1 MCLLTESCHQLRQCL
16 TLLLLLALLLWY
28 CSWTRSL
35 SHGWFLGWWWRSVM
49 VCFYNFYMVEKPSGA
64 AFLCP
69 LLLHTRGLSDSL
81 SPLEATCVTTWNEGT
96 AASWL
101 ACYFQWLSLTTGVNL
116 LNLGNT
122 YCLPRMRFDFFLVS
136 EAVKQLAQSTGGTS
150 PCEDLKNTVRFQKG
164 VKNDPISQK
173 ICGVKT
179 QRLVCK
185 LFWNAAVKHS
195 WSLIWVENLHAH
207 LGSWVLLFL
216 WKASL

>member
-28 CSWTRSL
+28 CSWTWSL

-122 YCLPRMRFDFFLVS
+122 YCLPRMRL
-136 EAVKQLAQSTGGTS
+136 TS
-150 PCEDLKNTVRFQKG
+150 SWFQK
-164 VKNDPISQK
+164 Q
-173 ICGVKT
+173 
-179 QRLVCK
+179 
-185 LFWNAAVKHS
+185 WN
-195 WSLIWVENLHAH
+195 NLHKAQEERH
-207 LGSWVLLFL
+207 HVKIWRTPCASRRV
-216 WKASL
+216 WKMIQ